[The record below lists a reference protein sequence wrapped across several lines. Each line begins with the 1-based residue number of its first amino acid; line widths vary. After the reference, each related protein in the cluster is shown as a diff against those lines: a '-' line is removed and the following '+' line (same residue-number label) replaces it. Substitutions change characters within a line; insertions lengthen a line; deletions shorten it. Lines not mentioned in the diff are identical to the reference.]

1 MDVYSVPSYNNG
13 MVTAEPRDDGHLLL
27 IAVFHEKILY
37 LRSFDFKVVIICCIV
52 NVCEAAAAAEEP
64 GGFQDLV
71 LPISVH

>member
-1 MDVYSVPSYNNG
+1 

-27 IAVFHEKILY
+27 TTVFHEKILY

-52 NVCEAAAAAEEP
+52 DVCEPAAAAAAEP

-71 LPISVH
+71 LPISFH